1 MMKKKNQM
9 KIPDQ
14 NSGSECC
21 NLEQYVGTVISAR
34 RKGMGLSGKE
44 LGERVGLS
52 QQQISRYE
60 RGETSITLSN
70 LESLSLALGMSFRQ
84 FIDELFLYAGMSK
97 KWTAADS
104 NMLPYLHYPEDILVD
119 TIAAEVSGLT
129 LFFNQNQ

>member
-14 NSGSECC
+14 NTGSECC

-60 RGETSITLSN
+60 RGVTSITLSN
-70 LESLSLALGMSFRQ
+70 LESLSVALGMSFRQ
-84 FIDELFLYAGMSK
+84 FIDELFLYAEISK

-119 TIAAEVSGLT
+119 TIAAEVSGLA